1 MYNGIGLAT
10 VRGTAT
16 SGHVQV
22 NRSHVRADGRKRQQQ
37 RLDRNEGH
45 RNEKHNRMSIIST
58 PARERGNIELQKHY
72 QLRNIENK
80 LLLLREE
87 LEEQNIDSDVIEA
100 SIQLERQS
108 EMEKIQ
114 EKAEEDQASEA
125 ELNKKGNDELEEGE
139 EIDDTPTQQQNN
151 VARSVN
157 DRNLRTCFNCGQP
170 GHLARECTQPKQQ
183 QNRRND
189 HNISHNYDN
198 NTARTAR
205 LMMTTNTHIE
215 REQKVQHNAKLAE
228 AFGMHSKPHV
238 EGMAFDQILQKQI
251 RDEKK
256 AKILQEE
263 QRQEEI
269 STLEANKQQKE
280 NAKEQRRLAKDK
292 RKQEKQQGRNNKG
305 KETRGRR
312 QRRKRSPSSSSSSSS
327 GRSSSGSSSR
337 SYSSSS
343 HSSSSSTSSSR
354 SSSSVSRS
362 SPPPRKTRSR
372 SQQRNDDRSI
382 STSDSNDNRRTSRG
396 RTNNRRRRYSSSGS
410 SSESESSY
418 SRRSASRRSSRSPRR
433 PATTKRPRIVEK
445 EVYKRRRNRSDSVE
459 SDVDRR
465 YRKQPSDLEIPERNP
480 IDDRKQKE
488 GCNES
493 DDAHRS
499 AGNVPEK
506 EPPHRNSE
514 MAATKETAEKKRDIR
529 RDADGV
535 RNSSSRRNDE
545 SASATSSRSSSR
557 RSRSYSSSS
566 ASSHS
571 TR

>member
-139 EIDDTPTQQQNN
+139 EIDDTPNQQQNN

-228 AFGMHSKPHV
+228 AFGMQSKPHV

-269 STLEANKQQKE
+269 STLEAKKQQKE

-312 QRRKRSPSSSSSSSS
+312 QRRKRSPSSSSSSS
-327 GRSSSGSSSR
+327 GSSSR

-343 HSSSSSTSSSR
+343 HSSSSSTSSRRSSSY

-418 SRRSASRRSSRSPRR
+418 SSRSASRRSSRSPRR

-445 EVYKRRRNRSDSVE
+445 EVYKRRRNRSDSVG

-465 YRKQPSDLEIPERNP
+465 YRKRPNDLEIPERNP
-480 IDDRKQKE
+480 IDDRKPKE

-499 AGNVPEK
+499 AGNVQEK
-506 EPPHRNSE
+506 EPPRRSSE
-514 MAATKETAEKKRDIR
+514 MAATKETAEKKRYIR

>member
-37 RLDRNEGH
+37 RLDRNDGH

-312 QRRKRSPSSSSSSSS
+312 QRRKRSPSSSSSSS
-327 GRSSSGSSSR
+327 GSSSR
-337 SYSSSS
+337 SYSTSS
-343 HSSSSSTSSSR
+343 HSSTSSSR
-354 SSSSVSRS
+354 SSSYSSSSVSRS

-410 SSESESSY
+410 SDSESESESSY
-418 SRRSASRRSSRSPRR
+418 SSRSASRRSSRSPRR

-445 EVYKRRRNRSDSVE
+445 EVYKRRRNRSDSVG

-465 YRKQPSDLEIPERNP
+465 YRKRPNDLEIPERNP
-480 IDDRKQKE
+480 IDDRKPKE

-514 MAATKETAEKKRDIR
+514 MAATKETAETKRDRR

-535 RNSSSRRNDE
+535 RTSSSRRNDE

-566 ASSHS
+566 ASSSHS